1 MVKSLFEMTRT
12 LSEFYRV
19 FLFGIEE
26 ATQLTRNGCGVGL
39 IWVQFAI
46 KNFLH
51 SMDGISN
58 NDDF

>member
-1 MVKSLFEMTRT
+1 MVKPPFEMTRT
-12 LSEFYRV
+12 LPEFYRV

-26 ATQLTRNGCGVGL
+26 MMQPAENGYGMGL
-39 IWVQFAI
+39 IWVQFDI

-51 SMDGISN
+51 GMDGIGD

>member
-1 MVKSLFEMTRT
+1 MVKPPFETTRT
-12 LSEFYRV
+12 LPEFYRV

-26 ATQLTRNGCGVGL
+26 MMQLAENGCGVGL

-46 KNFLH
+46 ENFLC
-51 SMDGISN
+51 SMDGIGD